1 MLGMIKSTHNQHMS
15 NSLCLLSKK
24 TPNLHLP
31 FAPVI
36 YNITMIKKYLFLFL
50 SSLISVSYANSLDDW
65 TNEDLCRWMDATLI
79 PEHIS
84 EEIYARK
91 VICFN
96 DSEVIELTSQA
107 TYVSENGT
115 VFPSPKSSAKVK
127 PDNGFTFRINY
138 KITL

>member
-1 MLGMIKSTHNQHMS
+1 
-15 NSLCLLSKK
+15 
-24 TPNLHLP
+24 
-31 FAPVI
+31 
-36 YNITMIKKYLFLFL
+36 MIKKYLFLFL
-50 SSLISVSYANSLDDW
+50 SSLLSISYANYLDDW
-65 TNEDLCRWMDATLI
+65 TNEDLCRWMDAELI

-84 EEIYARK
+84 DEMYARK

-115 VFPSPKSSAKVK
+115 VFPSPKLSTKVK
-127 PDNGFTFRINY
+127 SDNGFTFRINY